1 MIEFKST
8 KKTVKNN
15 FGKTKVITKSKIQK
29 IRIPSVSLRNN
40 GVLFDSKALWVKPI
54 IQKNRIVFFWKG
66 IYIDGATIYGE
77 SINRYQELIMDFKKD
92 KEGTMCSKFLDEE
105 GDNIEC
111 SFNNDQC
118 VEINTEKYTYITLSI
133 STLEA
138 LIESIREAEEEYE
151 SEQS

>member
-1 MIEFKST
+1 
-8 KKTVKNN
+8 
-15 FGKTKVITKSKIQK
+15 
-29 IRIPSVSLRNN
+29 
-40 GVLFDSKALWVKPI
+40 
-54 IQKNRIVFFWKG
+54 
-66 IYIDGATIYGE
+66 
-77 SINRYQELIMDFKKD
+77 MDFNKD
-92 KEGTMCSKFLDEE
+92 KEGTMCSRFLDEE

-133 STLEA
+133 STLEV